1 IAFCAVCIFTIGRWS
16 RRLIWIYNN
25 VKPQSMRLLITIN
38 SDSDRTGYYAV
49 FSGAQAEIEEPLW
62 KVAIYNPRWDVK
74 NLTERQGSAEVYCD
88 PKSLKPAGLETD
100 YGFVLSVGGRG
111 GRGQVG

>member
-1 IAFCAVCIFTIGRWS
+1 
-16 RRLIWIYNN
+16 
-25 VKPQSMRLLITIN
+25 MRLLITIN

-74 NLTERQGSAEVYCD
+74 NLTERQVSAKVYCD
-88 PKSLKPAGLETD
+88 PKSLKPAVLETD
-100 YGFVLSVGGRG
+100 YGLLWSMAGSGAVEQLG
-111 GRGQVG
+111 